1 MRVVGGDVRAR
12 RLKSPTSDRIRP
24 TSERIREAIFD
35 LLGSP
40 GEGRAFGG
48 SVLDLFAG
56 TGALGIEALSRG
68 FETAVFVERDRIALG
83 LIRENLARCGY
94 PGRCRVEEKDA
105 FRFLDVLD
113 AAAPFA
119 LVLLDPPYNQQ
130 LVARS
135 LGHLTGSRWV
145 SDDGRI
151 VCEGE
156 RDLKLPERVGTS
168 ERAKHK
174 RYGDTSVHIYQNLIP
189 FPVDPNLPRK
199 IRHLREDRE

>member
-1 MRVVGGDVRAR
+1 M
-12 RLKSPTSDRIRP
+12 KPPPSDRIRP
-24 TSERIREAIFD
+24 TSDRIREAIFD
-35 LLGSP
+35 LLGPP
-40 GEGRAFGG
+40 GENQAFGG

-68 FETAVFVERDRIALG
+68 FETAVFVERDRVALG

-94 PGRCRVEEKDA
+94 EGRCRVEEKDT

-135 LGHLTGSRWV
+135 LGHLAGSRWV
-145 SDDGRI
+145 

-156 RDLKLPERVGTS
+156 RDLELPELVGTF

-174 RYGDTSVHIYQNLIP
+174 HYGDTSVHIYVP
-189 FPVDPNLPRK
+189 G
-199 IRHLREDRE
+199 

>member
-1 MRVVGGDVRAR
+1 MRIVGGDARGR
-12 RLKSPTSDRIRP
+12 RLKAPSSDRIRP
-24 TSERIREAIFD
+24 TSDRIREAIFD
-35 LLGSP
+35 LLGP
-40 GEGRAFGG
+40 GPFSG

-68 FETAVFVERDRIALG
+68 FENAVFVERDRVALG

-94 PGRCRVEEKDA
+94 EDRCRVEEKDVL
-105 FRFLDVLD
+105 RFLDVHD

-119 LVLLDPPYNQQ
+119 LVLLDPPYKKQ
-130 LVARS
+130 LVAGCLERLVRS
-135 LGHLTGSRWV
+135 PWV

-156 RDLKLPERVGTS
+156 RDLELPRRVEAF

-174 RYGDTSVHIYQNLIP
+174 RYGDTSVHVYVP
-189 FPVDPNLPRK
+189 G
-199 IRHLREDRE
+199 

>member
-1 MRVVGGDVRAR
+1 MRVVGGDARGR
-12 RLKSPTSDRIRP
+12 RLKPPLSDRIRP
-24 TSERIREAIFD
+24 TSDRIRETIFD
-35 LLGSP
+35 LLGP
-40 GEGRAFGG
+40 PDEGQAFSG

-68 FETAVFVERDRIALG
+68 FETAVFVERDRVALG

-94 PGRCRVEEKDA
+94 EDRCRVEEKDA
-105 FRFLDVLD
+105 FLFLDVLD

-135 LGHLTGSRWV
+135 LEHLAGSRWV
-145 SDDGRI
+145 SDNGWI

-156 RDLKLPERVGTS
+156 RDLELPELVGTF

-174 RYGDTSVHIYQNLIP
+174 RYGDTSVHIYVP
-189 FPVDPNLPRK
+189 G
-199 IRHLREDRE
+199 